1 MSTSSEKRPSKRVRE
16 TRKRILQAAVQVFAD
31 QGYTGATT
39 RGIAEA
45 AGVSELTLF
54 RHFGSKKNLFMAA
67 IQRHSAIPGI
77 EAALAS
83 QLSGDPRQDLTMIG
97 THFLSTLTERRQE
110 LLMTLYEAGRI
121 PEVRQVS
128 AQVPRQQREM
138 LTSYMRRQIE
148 TGQLRDLDPSMMAQA
163 FLGMLFAYAI
173 YQALFD
179 KTPPGEEMIRSC
191 VDFFVEVFL
200 QGVSKPG
207 LS

>member
-1 MSTSSEKRPSKRVRE
+1 MPTGSEKQPSKRVRE
-16 TRKRILQAAVQVFAD
+16 TRRRILQAAAQVFAA

-54 RHFGSKKNLFMAA
+54 RHFGSKKNLFLAA

-83 QLSGDPRQDLTMIG
+83 QLSGDPHQDLTLIG
-97 THFLSTLTERRQE
+97 THFLGTLTERRQE

-138 LTSYMRRQIE
+138 LASYLHRQTE
-148 TGQLRDLDPSMMAQA
+148 TGQLRELDPSMMAQA

-179 KTPPGEEMIRSC
+179 ETTLDEETIRSR

-200 QGVSKPG
+200 QGVSTPE
-207 LS
+207 